1 MIAVKS
7 ALARP
12 VAVLGLAVSLASAGC
27 GADRRTPPAA
37 PAMASPLD
45 AIPPD
50 LDWVVRV
57 DVGRVHAT
65 LGKAFVATLR
75 TKALAQRS
83 EGGAVF
89 LLDALER
96 SRIVVIAARQHEGV
110 FLDFVLALEGE
121 FRGLDPR
128 AYPARPPWQPA
139 IDLGG
144 DVRRYDRAK
153 PEARSDPM
161 RLYLRAN
168 DLIVAAS
175 EAELDSVEAVVERGA
190 PPNRLRPRERGFLSA
205 AFRLRDLSAGRY
217 PELARAL
224 VDVRSVEG
232 FIDTSGEGFRLE
244 ATTELASDAHAK
256 QAAEFLEAVR
266 AAFEAASGKW
276 AALAKSTTIEAQG
289 AVLVVRAN
297 LVGEALA
304 SLATEV
310 FE

>member
-1 MIAVKS
+1 VSAVAN
-7 ALARP
+7 ALVRP
-12 VAVLGLAVSLASAGC
+12 LVALGLVISLGSLGC
-27 GADRRTPPAA
+27 GGDRRTPPAA
-37 PAMASPLD
+37 PAMTSPLD

-57 DVGRVHAT
+57 DVGRMHAT
-65 LGKAFVATLR
+65 LGKAVVTTLR
-75 TKALAQRS
+75 TKALTQQS

-96 SRIVVIAARQHEGV
+96 SRVVVIAARHHDGR
-110 FLDFVLALEGE
+110 FSDFVLALEGE

-128 AYPARPPWQPA
+128 AYPANPPWQPA
-139 IDLGG
+139 VDLGG

-161 RLYLRAN
+161 RLYVRSN
-168 DLIVAAS
+168 DLVVAAS
-175 EAELDSVEAVVERGA
+175 EAELDSVEAVIERGA

-205 AFRLRDLSAGRY
+205 AFRLRELSVERF

-224 VDVRSVEG
+224 VGVRGMEG

-256 QAAEFLEAVR
+256 QAAAFLETVR
-266 AAFEAASGKW
+266 SAFEGTNGKW
-276 AALAKSTTIEAQG
+276 AALARNTSIEAQG
-289 AVLVVRAN
+289 AVVIVRAN
-297 LVGEALA
+297 LVGEALG

>member
-1 MIAVKS
+1 VSAVAT
-7 ALARP
+7 ALAR
-12 VAVLGLAVSLASAGC
+12 ATGTLGLVVSLASLGC

-37 PAMASPLD
+37 PVLASPLD
-45 AIPPD
+45 AVPPD

-75 TKALAQRS
+75 TKALAERS

-96 SRIVVIAARQHEGV
+96 ARVVVIAARHHEGR
-110 FLDFVLALEGE
+110 FSDFVLALEGE

-128 AYPARPPWQPA
+128 AYPAQPPWQPP
-139 IDLGG
+139 IDLGR

-153 PEARSDPM
+153 PAARSDPM
-161 RLYLRAN
+161 RLYLRSN
-168 DLIVAAS
+168 ELVVAAS
-175 EAELDSVEAVVERGA
+175 EAELDSVEAVIERGA
-190 PPNRLRPRERGFLSA
+190 PPNPLRPRERGFLSA
-205 AFRLRDLSAGRY
+205 AFRLRELSVDRF

-224 VDVRSVEG
+224 AGVRGMEG
-232 FIDTSGEGFRLE
+232 FVDTSGDGFRVE

-256 QAAEFLEAVR
+256 QAAEFLETVR
-266 AAFEAASGKW
+266 AAFEGTSGKW
-276 AALAKSTTIEAQG
+276 AALARNTTIEAQG
-289 AVLVVRAN
+289 ALVVVRAN
-297 LVGEALA
+297 LVGEALGN
-304 SLATEV
+304 LAKEV

>member
-1 MIAVKS
+1 MSTVRS
-7 ALARP
+7 ALVRAIL
-12 VAVLGLAVSLASAGC
+12 ALGLVVSLASLGC
-27 GADRRTPPAA
+27 GADRRAPPAT
-37 PAMASPLD
+37 PALSSPLD
-45 AIPPD
+45 AVPPD

-57 DVGRVHAT
+57 DVGRMHAT

-96 SRIVVIAARQHEGV
+96 SRVVVLAARQHEGQ
-110 FLDFVLALEGE
+110 FLDFVLALDGE

-128 AYPARPPWQPA
+128 AYPADPPWQPPM
-139 IDLGG
+139 DLGA
-144 DVRRYDRAK
+144 DIRRYDRAK
-153 PEARSDPM
+153 PKARSDPM
-161 RLYLRAN
+161 RLYLRSN

-175 EAELDSVEAVVERGA
+175 EAELDSVEAVLERGSR
-190 PPNRLRPRERGFLSA
+190 PNPLRPRERGFLSA
-205 AFRLRDLSAGRY
+205 AFRLRGLSVERF

-224 VDVRSVEG
+224 VGVRGMEG

-256 QAAEFLEAVR
+256 QAAEFLETVR
-266 AAFEAASGKW
+266 VAFEATNGKW
-276 AALAKSTTIEAQG
+276 AALARNTSIEAQG
-289 AVLVVRAN
+289 ALVVVRAN
-297 LVGEALA
+297 LVGEALGN
-304 SLATEV
+304 LATEV